1 MRMLKPG
8 PATVLA
14 IGLLAGSAVGVAAQ
28 DGGPLTPTHV
38 EFTSGWPVDGPPLLE
53 AEVTASDPR
62 VSGLL
67 TVASDN
73 DGPNAELGAEGLDVK
88 LTVYEV
94 RLVNDGGSWMGTG
107 QRIGGG
113 PEIEDVPP
121 RDVGMWTLVGA
132 GDYEG
137 LSLYVSSQ
145 ASGEQDAE
153 YDWIE
158 KTWGVIIPTAW
169 VPEGPEWPIR

>member
-1 MRMLKPG
+1 MRGIK
-8 PATVLA
+8 TITISILA
-14 IGLLAGSAVGVAAQ
+14 VGLLAGSAVGVAAQ
-28 DGGPLTPTHV
+28 DGDPLAPAYV
-38 EFTSGWPVDGPPLLE
+38 EFTSGWPVDEPLLLD

-73 DGPNAELGAEGLDVK
+73 DGANAELGAEGLDAK

-94 RLVNDGGSWMGTG
+94 RLVNDGGSWTGTG

-158 KTWGVIIPTAW
+158 QTWGVIIPTAW
-169 VPEGPEWPIR
+169 VPEGPEVPIR

>member
-1 MRMLKPG
+1 MRTLKSG
-8 PATVLA
+8 LTTVIA

-28 DGGPLTPTHV
+28 DEDPLAPAYV
-38 EFTSGWPVDGPPLLE
+38 EFTSGWPVDEPLLL
-53 AEVTASDPR
+53 EVEVAASDPR

-88 LTVYEV
+88 LTVYQV
-94 RLVNDGGSWMGTG
+94 RLLNDGGSWTGTG

-145 ASGEQDAE
+145 ASGDQDAE

-158 KTWGVIIPTAW
+158 QTWGVIIPTAW